1 MRVTCCITNL
11 FWQLDKKNSDSD
23 NHKKAE
29 YLMWSSSRWVIS
41 RPTAYSM
48 TTHSDICVIY
58 FYLYLCHL
66 CLKRV
71 CRNEG
76 NNGTQWK
83 TIRDKK
89 VMKLYLT
96 LCHYMK
102 KTHIFTLAPL
112 FLSHPFSQFQFFCS
126 AGLCSKLKAHRV
138 VLREVIQTLNSNIW
152 NINEVIMQ
160 TQTYLFFP

>member
-1 MRVTCCITNL
+1 MITSVSYFACYMLHHNL

-96 LCHYMK
+96 LLFNVIICRKHK
-102 KTHIFTLAPL
+102 FLPSLLSFTLT
-112 FLSHPFSQFQFFCS
+112 LSASSSSF
-126 AGLCSKLKAHRV
+126 
-138 VLREVIQTLNSNIW
+138 VLLAYAQN
-152 NINEVIMQ
+152 
-160 TQTYLFFP
+160 

>member
-1 MRVTCCITNL
+1 MITSVSYFACYMLHHNL

-71 CRNEG
+71 CRNDG
-76 NNGTQWK
+76 NNGTRWK

-96 LCHYMK
+96 LLFNVIICRKH
-102 KTHIFTLAPL
+102 TFLPSLLSFTLT
-112 FLSHPFSQFQFFCS
+112 LSASSSSF
-126 AGLCSKLKAHRV
+126 
-138 VLREVIQTLNSNIW
+138 VLLAYAQN
-152 NINEVIMQ
+152 
-160 TQTYLFFP
+160 

>member
-1 MRVTCCITNL
+1 MITSVSYFACYMLHHNL

-71 CRNEG
+71 CRNDG
-76 NNGTQWK
+76 NNGTRWK

-96 LCHYMK
+96 LLFNVIIWRKH
-102 KTHIFTLAPL
+102 TFLPSLLSFSLILSASSSSFVLLAYA
-112 FLSHPFSQFQFFCS
+112 Q
-126 AGLCSKLKAHRV
+126 
-138 VLREVIQTLNSNIW
+138 N
-152 NINEVIMQ
+152 
-160 TQTYLFFP
+160 